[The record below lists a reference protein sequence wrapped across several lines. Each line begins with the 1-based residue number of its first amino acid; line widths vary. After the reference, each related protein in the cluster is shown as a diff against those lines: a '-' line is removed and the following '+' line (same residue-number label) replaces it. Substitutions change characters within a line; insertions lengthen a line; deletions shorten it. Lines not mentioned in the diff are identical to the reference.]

1 MKSPTSD
8 SSNVENNGKC
18 EDESLEFTASGDLFM
33 VMLYSLN
40 LLGYCQYNLWYKT
53 AVFHDITYL
62 FKLVLGYKPGYY
74 SSLWKLQIQLKPTS
88 ICRWFQSFWWKGTV
102 VKMILT
108 LSIIHITEFPD
119 LYSILVWSTRFI
131 LHRSSPSMRK
141 RLDQVQNGLLKFIK

>member
-1 MKSPTSD
+1 MWRRVIRIHSKWRSFHG
-8 SSNVENNGKC
+8 NVIQ
-18 EDESLEFTASGDLFM
+18 LEFVGVLSI
-33 VMLYSLN
+33 Y
-40 LLGYCQYNLWYKT
+40 YNLWYKT

-108 LSIIHITEFPD
+108 LSIIHFTEYIETSNIYILPYCD
-119 LYSILVWSTRFI
+119 LLVFI
-131 LHRSSPSMRK
+131 LHRSSPSMPK